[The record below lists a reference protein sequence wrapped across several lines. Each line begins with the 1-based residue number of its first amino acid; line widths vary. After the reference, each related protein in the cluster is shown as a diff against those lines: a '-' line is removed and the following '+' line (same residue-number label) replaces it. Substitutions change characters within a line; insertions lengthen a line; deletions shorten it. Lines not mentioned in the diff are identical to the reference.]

1 MNKVNINMVAQKAQ
15 VSRTTISRVLN
26 NSPLVKQ
33 ETAEKIRRVIEEL
46 GYQPSELARG
56 LRMNETKTIGVIVSN
71 ILNPFFTGMVRG
83 IEDVAN
89 HSDYNI
95 VLCNTDENQEKE
107 QQYLKTLLSKRVD
120 GLIVASTG
128 SQNDYSQIV
137 GKVPVVFVDR
147 RSGGNGICTYDTIL
161 VDNRDGSFRAV
172 EHLIKQGYRRI
183 AIITGSNISTTGFER
198 LQGYK
203 EALIAYGIEVDD
215 SLIKIGD
222 FLGHTAFQQAQDLLL
237 QTPRC
242 DAIFA
247 ANNMILMG
255 TLKALE
261 EQKVNCPSEIG
272 IVAFDNMEWMEYCN
286 PRFTVVVQPIYQI
299 GATAMEMLLER
310 LNSVVELPPR
320 EIVLPVTLQIR
331 DSSIKAGYDNG

>member
-1 MNKVNINMVAQKAQ
+1 MDKVNINVVAQKAQ

-26 NSPLVKQ
+26 NSPLVRQ

-128 SQNDYSQIV
+128 LQNDYSQIE

-147 RSGGNGICTYDTIL
+147 RSGGNGIHTCDTIL
-161 VDNRDGSFRAV
+161 VDNRGGSFRVV

-183 AIITGSNISTTGFER
+183 AIITGSNIGTTGFER

-203 EALIAYGIEVDD
+203 EALIAYGIKVDD

-247 ANNMILMG
+247 ANNIILMG
-255 TLKALE
+255 TLKALT

-286 PRFTVVVQPIYQI
+286 PRFTVVVQPTYQM
-299 GATAMEMLLER
+299 GATAMQMLLER
-310 LNSVVELPPR
+310 LNSVEALPPR
-320 EIVLPVTLQIR
+320 EIVLPVTLQVR
-331 DSSIKAGYDNG
+331 DSSIKIG